1 MACVFEKDT
10 VYYRADII
18 YSCGVDTSAY
28 LGTQGGAGDDAI
40 DIEKI
45 AREINLFVKD
55 EDAKSLAI
63 VKHEARAGDGL
74 AHVAGVLL
82 RLERDASGA
91 IVSKK
96 D

>member
-28 LGTQGGAGDDAI
+28 LGTQGGAGDDAVSI
-40 DIEKI
+40 DKI
-45 AREINLFVKD
+45 VKEINLLMKD
-55 EDAKSLAI
+55 ADAKSIEI
-63 VKHEARAGDGL
+63 VKHEARAGDAL

-82 RLERDASGA
+82 RLERDAAGA
-91 IVSKK
+91 IIAE
-96 D
+96 